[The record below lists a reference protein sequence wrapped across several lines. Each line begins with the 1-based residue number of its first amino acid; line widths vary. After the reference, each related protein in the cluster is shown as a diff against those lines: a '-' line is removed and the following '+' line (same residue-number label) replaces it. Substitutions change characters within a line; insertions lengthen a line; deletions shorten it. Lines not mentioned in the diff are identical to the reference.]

1 MATKTQKNTS
11 LILKREDNRKN
22 FYGYELVLELF
33 DCDLKRLTSKKYIQE
48 FVDGM
53 CKTIGM
59 EKHGPLHAERYMGGG
74 IWGKGFSFFQF
85 ITTSSITGHFIETDR
100 TAFINVFSCNTFNV
114 KKADSFARK
123 FFRAKRFSNHL
134 IIH

>member
-1 MATKTQKNTS
+1 MAKKFEKNTS
-11 LILKREDNRKN
+11 IVLSAEKN
-22 FYGYELVLELF
+22 KKTFYGYELVLELF

-53 CKTIGM
+53 CKTIDM

-74 IWGKGFSFFQF
+74 IWGKGFSFLQF
-85 ITTSSITGHFIETDR
+85 ITTSSITGHFIETDK
-100 TAFINVFSCNTFNV
+100 TAFINVFSCNAFDA
-114 KKADSFARK
+114 KKADEFAKK